1 MFHDLFVQ
9 FIIRENIII
18 EFIAI
23 TAGHGWG
30 DECMLKPFTV
40 LGELKINNN
49 PKKKEIK
56 LSGWENVTTKI
67 QNSRQ

>member
-49 PKKKEIK
+49 PKKKK
-56 LSGWENVTTKI
+56 
-67 QNSRQ
+67 